1 MSQPRLIRK
10 IWEVGAEQPARVSTA
25 PSSNSSEEGWRQSR
39 AGALKH
45 TARVSPRPT
54 RGLLAIPREGGKAG
68 YNGPMQG
75 EGLASP
81 LQLWEGTGGSGA
93 AT

>member
-10 IWEVGAEQPARVSTA
+10 IWEVGAEQPARVGTA

-45 TARVSPRPT
+45 ASRPVLPEAFLPSPERVAKQ
-54 RGLLAIPREGGKAG
+54 GI
-68 YNGPMQG
+68 NGPMQG